1 MAKNTSIEITGK
13 IIELLT
19 PLESTER
26 VRVVQASL
34 TLLGETATALPKG
47 DLGKQTQ
54 DDASTDDY
62 SAYPRTRAWMKQYGI
77 SVEQIQKVF
86 HVAEGTESILVTSPG
101 KNRKEQVLNAYI
113 LTGVAKL
120 LSTGEATFDDTTARA
135 FCKQS
140 GCYDQANHALYLKGK
155 GNEFAGTKDKWTL
168 TNPGL
173 KRAAELIKELD
184 K

>member
-13 IIELLT
+13 IVELLT
-19 PLESTER
+19 PLESEDR
-26 VRVVQASL
+26 VRIVQASL
-34 TLLGETATALPKG
+34 ALLGESAATLPKG
-47 DLGKQTQ
+47 TSGTAEQ
-54 DDASTDDY
+54 DDASMESY
-62 SAYPRTRAWMKQYGI
+62 SARARAWMKQYGI
-77 SVEQIQKVF
+77 SAEQIQKVF

-101 KNRKEQVLNAYI
+101 KNRKEQVLNAYV

-120 LSTGEATFDDTTARA
+120 LSTGEPTFDDTAARA

-140 GCYDQANHALYLKGK
+140 GCYDQANHSVYLKGK